1 MRITALAENTSCRT
15 DIVAEHGLSL
25 YIEAAGRRI
34 LFDMGQSDLF
44 LRNAAVLGIDP
55 EAVDCAVL
63 SHGHYDHGGGLA
75 DFLTVNQ
82 TAPVYVSRYA
92 FEEHRNKTGKD
103 IGLSPALS
111 ESKRLI
117 FTDEVCK
124 IGKGLTLY
132 SCNGAKR
139 RYPYHSGGMT
149 AMGEAED
156 FRHEQYLLVETDEKR
171 VLISGCSHKGILN
184 AVEWFKPDVLVGGFH
199 LSSLPCGEELTAVAE
214 ALTAYDTDYITCH
227 CTGVEQYRWMR
238 QSLPRLRYLAAGQTV
253 EI

>member
-1 MRITALAENTSCRT
+1 MKITTLLENTTLSPELRP
-15 DIVAEHGLSL
+15 EHGLSL
-25 YIEAAGRRI
+25 FVETDRTRF
-34 LFDMGQSDLF
+34 LFDAGQSGAFAD
-44 LRNAAVLGIDP
+44 NAAKRG
-55 EAVDCAVL
+55 VDLKTADFAVL

-92 FEEHRNKTGKD
+92 FEEHRNKAGKD

-117 FTDEVCK
+117 FTDEVCR

-132 SCNGAKR
+132 SCNETER
-139 RYPYHSGGMT
+139 RYPSHSGGMT

-156 FRHEQYLLVETDEKR
+156 FRHEQYLLVEADEKR

-214 ALTAYDTDYITCH
+214 SLAAYDTDYITCH

-238 QSLPRLRYLAAGQTV
+238 QSLPRLRYLAAGETV